1 MPQRE
6 RMWQAARHGPR
17 TIAHWPVA
25 TPATEFSRILLR
37 SAAWLV
43 ATLLAATALLAE
55 EKTDNAATRD
65 YAVAVGFQNKQLYP
79 QAVARWQKFIEA
91 YPNDPR
97 RDRAYYH
104 LGACQLK
111 SGEADKAAATFR
123 LVLANYPNF
132 ASRDAAQF
140 NLAMALYQIGLKAN
154 QPPPLKTAA
163 EAFAQVIAA
172 YPQSKQVPAA
182 LFYQGES
189 LYAAGERGRA
199 VELYQQLLAQHAQS
213 DLAPDARYALG
224 TAQHELGQPD
234 AAEKTW
240 QAFLAAHAQDPR
252 ANECKLRLGLAQLAA
267 KKYAEAGQ
275 TLGQV
280 AAIADFPLADLALLR
295 QAECHARQ
303 NQTDQALA
311 LYRALP
317 ERFPA
322 SAHGREARVAAGK
335 LLYQAGKYAEAEQ
348 TLTPAAAP
356 PPVASGNS
364 DQNAKQ
370 TDAAAEAAY
379 WLAKALVQ
387 LNQTPAA
394 LAKIEQAIQAFPQSS
409 RLPLLTLGR
418 IDALYATPERRKD
431 TVALY
436 AQFAEKYPEHEL
448 SGQAAYMAALAALDV
463 GDFAEAHRR
472 ATAFLSNE
480 KYRSQTMAP
489 DAMFVAAESL
499 LLPADA
505 NDPAAQAAKAEP
517 IYREIVSKYPTH
529 RQAAACRMR
538 IGLCLYMQR
547 KFDAAVSEL
556 TQSVAQLND
565 AALVAEAW
573 LTIGRAHQAAGRL
586 DPAAAAFRQSLG
598 AKPDWPRA
606 DEALLALGGALSE
619 LKQFDSA
626 AAELTRLMGLE
637 PKSKYRDRALLE
649 LGAIAQRQKQY
660 DAAINRFQQLLAEY
674 PQSPLAPRAAYGMG
688 QARFAK
694 QDFEGAVA
702 ALSQVTEKF
711 AASEVVPQAKLV
723 RGLARQRL
731 KQFRPAIDDLEAYLA
746 AKPQADEAA
755 EARHALGRCWLELG
769 DPASAAAAL
778 KKLVEES
785 PKYPQADQVYYELA
799 FVLADAK
806 QAQAACE
813 AWRALATKFPTSPL
827 AAEAWFR
834 LGESHQASS
843 QWPPAI
849 DAYQKAVQ
857 VAKEPALKEKAQFKL
872 GWARL
877 QAGQFPQ
884 AAAEFK
890 NQLASFAGGSLA
902 PDAVYFAGE
911 SYYRDKK
918 YGPALEQFKRAVE
931 QKHEKYLAQAL
942 YRAGDSAAHLSEWAE
957 SAAHYRSLL
966 EKFPTFELR
975 SEARYGLGWALQN
988 EEKLDEARQIY
999 EQVAKETETETAAK
1013 SRFMIGEC
1021 DFREKRYEEAI
1032 ESFLTVALGYPYD
1045 EWQGL
1050 GYFEAGRCFMELNN
1064 TAKAIDMLET
1074 VVRKYPKHAKA
1085 KDAAGLLDRLKKKAK

>member
-6 RMWQAARHGPR
+6 RTWQTARRGWR
-17 TIAHWPVA
+17 RSSIAICAP
-25 TPATEFSRILLR
+25 EFSRILLR
-37 SAAWLV
+37 SAVWFV
-43 ATLLAATALLAE
+43 AALAAAGSLLAE

-79 QAVARWQKFIEA
+79 QAVARWQKFIDA

-97 RDRAYYH
+97 RDRAHYH

-111 SGEADKAAATFR
+111 SGDAEKAAATFR

-154 QPPPLKTAA
+154 QPPQLKAAA

-172 YPQSKQVPAA
+172 YPQSKQVAAA

-189 LYAAGERGRA
+189 LYAAGDRGRA

-213 DLAPDARYALG
+213 DLVPDARYALG

-280 AAIADFPLADLALLR
+280 AAIANFPLADLALLR

-322 SAHGREARVAAGK
+322 SAHAVLARVAAGK

-348 TLTPAAAP
+348 TLTPAAVP
-356 PPVASGNS
+356 PPAASS
-364 DQNAKQ
+364 DPAQSAKQ
-370 TDAAAEAAY
+370 SDAAAEAAY
-379 WLAKALVQ
+379 WLAKTLVK
-387 LNQTPAA
+387 LNQAPAA
-394 LAKIEQAIQAFPQSS
+394 LAKIEQALQAFPQSS
-409 RLPLLTLGR
+409 LLPLLTMGR
-418 IDALYATPERRKD
+418 IDVLYELPDRRKE

-436 AQFAEKYPEHEL
+436 AQFAEKHPDHEL
-448 SGQAAYMAALAALDV
+448 SGQAAYMAALAALEI
-463 GDFAEAHRR
+463 GDYAEAHRR
-472 ATAFLSNE
+472 ATAFLGNE
-480 KYRSQTMAP
+480 KYRSQPMAP
-489 DAMFVAAESL
+489 DVMFVAAESL
-499 LLPADA
+499 LLSADA
-505 NDPAAQAAKAEP
+505 SDPVVQAAKTEQ
-517 IYREIVSKYPTH
+517 IYREIISKFSTH
-529 RQAAACRMR
+529 RQAAVCRVR

-547 KFDAAVSEL
+547 KYDAAVSEL
-556 TQSVAQLND
+556 SQSIAQLND

-573 LTIGRAHQAAGRL
+573 LIVGRAQQAGGRF
-586 DPAAAAFRQSLG
+586 DPAAAAFRQSLA

-606 DEALLALGGALSE
+606 DEALLALGGALNE
-619 LKQFDSA
+619 LKQLDSA
-626 AAELTRLMGLE
+626 TAELTRLVGFE

-649 LGAIAQRQKQY
+649 LGAIAQRQKQH
-660 DAAINRFQQLLAEY
+660 DAAISRFQQLLAEH
-674 PQSPLAPRAAYGMG
+674 PDSPLAPRAAYGLG
-688 QARFAK
+688 QGRFAK
-694 QDFEGAVA
+694 QDFEGAVT
-702 ALSQVTEKF
+702 ALSQAIDKF
-711 AASEVVPQAKLV
+711 AASEVVPQAKLM

-731 KQFRPAIDDLEAYLA
+731 KQYRPAIDDLEAYLA
-746 AKPQADEAA
+746 AKPKADEVA
-755 EARHALGRCWLELG
+755 EARHAQGRCWSALDE
-769 DPASAAAAL
+769 PASAAAAL
-778 KKLVEES
+778 KKLVDES
-785 PKYPQADQVYYELA
+785 PNYPQADQAYYELA
-799 FVLADAK
+799 FALADAK
-806 QAQAACE
+806 QSQAAGE
-813 AWRALATKFPTSPL
+813 AWRTLGTKFPNSPL

-834 LGESHQASS
+834 LGESHQAASE
-843 QWPPAI
+843 WPPAI

-857 VAKEPALKEKAQFKL
+857 AAKEPALKEKSQFKL
-872 GWARL
+872 GWARF

-890 NQLASFAGGSLA
+890 NQLASFAQGSLV
-902 PDAVYFAGE
+902 PDATYFAGE
-911 SYYRDKK
+911 AYYRDKK
-918 YGPALEQFKRAVE
+918 YEPALEQFKHAIE

-942 YRAGDSAAHLSEWAE
+942 YRAGDSAAHLKRWPESE
-957 SAAHYRSLL
+957 AHYRSLL
-966 EKFPTFELR
+966 EKFPAFELR

-988 EEKLDEARQIY
+988 EEKLDEARKVY

-1032 ESFLTVALGYPYD
+1032 EHFLTVALGYPYD

-1050 GYFEAGRCFMELNN
+1050 GYFEAGRCFIELKN

-1085 KDAAGLLDRLKKKAK
+1085 KDAAGLLERLKQKTK